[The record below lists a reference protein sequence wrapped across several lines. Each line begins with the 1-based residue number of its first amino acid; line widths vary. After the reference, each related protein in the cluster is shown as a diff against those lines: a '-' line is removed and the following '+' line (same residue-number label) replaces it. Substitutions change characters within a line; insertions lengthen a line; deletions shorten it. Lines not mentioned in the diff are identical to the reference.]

1 MEKEILTN
9 ILLDPADIDPEES
22 IEERGMQCGRTA
34 SIFHDRIVWLY
45 ALIAFANLS
54 VTKYWVIY
62 FPSLIQ
68 AIGYKNLPGQLM
80 AVPPFF
86 LACICALLGGWSAT
100 KNKEH
105 GYHVMFF
112 LALSSIGFVLMAAL
126 AGIGETA
133 VYISTCV
140 ACCGAYPAFALLMAW
155 LASSMRGHMRKA
167 LAVSLAVAA
176 GQIGGIVFPFIY
188 YDNQIDNFRRA
199 HIICAVAMAVA
210 VLATFLLRFLLNR
223 PRHVPQEN
231 EQDDAL

>member
-9 ILLDPADIDPEES
+9 ILRDPADIDPDEL
-22 IEERGMQCGRTA
+22 IEERRIQCGRIA
-34 SIFHDRIVWLY
+34 SIFRDQIVWLY
-45 ALIAFANLS
+45 ALITFANLS
-54 VTKYWVIY
+54 VIKYWVIY

-80 AVPPFF
+80 AIPPFF
-86 LACICALLGGWSAT
+86 MACMCALLGGWSAT

-126 AGIGETA
+126 AGISETA
-133 VYISTCV
+133 VYISACV

-167 LAVSLAVAA
+167 LTVGLAVAV
-176 GQIGGIVFPFIY
+176 GQIGGIVFPFIH
-188 YDNQIDNFRRA
+188 YDDKIDTFRRA
-199 HIICAVAMAVA
+199 HIICAVTMAMAV
-210 VLATFLLRFLLNR
+210 LFTFLLRFLLNR
-223 PRHVPQEN
+223 PRHVPQKN
-231 EQDDAL
+231 EQDGVL